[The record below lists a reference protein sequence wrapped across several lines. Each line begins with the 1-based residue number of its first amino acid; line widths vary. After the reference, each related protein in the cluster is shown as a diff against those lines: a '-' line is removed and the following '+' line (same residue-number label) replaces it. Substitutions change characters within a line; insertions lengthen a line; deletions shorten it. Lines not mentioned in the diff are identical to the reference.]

1 VLRANRDKPLIL
13 PVDFERFMEKGD
25 LSQNIALQDKDMLI
39 IPKRPIANW
48 NQWIADIMP
57 TFNALLAPMNAVSQY
72 YTIQALSRTVTR

>member
-1 VLRANRDKPLIL
+1 
-13 PVDFERFMEKGD
+13 MEKGD

-57 TFNALLAPMNAVSQY
+57 TFNALTAPVNLVSQY
-72 YTIQALSRTVTR
+72 YTIQALSRTLTR